1 MVATSDELVFDVCIQ
16 HRATVRSLLRQSFSE
31 GILVGFPVRRHKRF
45 VDLLNANA
53 QPMINSDAW
62 EASREPKI
70 PCFGSRLRRYEARY

>member
-1 MVATSDELVFDVCIQ
+1 MYVFSIE
-16 HRATVRSLLRQSFSE
+16 RQCAVYCARVFGGDFGRLSSKAAQA
-31 GILVGFPVRRHKRF
+31 L

>member
-1 MVATSDELVFDVCIQ
+1 MYVFSIE
-16 HRATVRSLLRQSFSE
+16 RQCAVYCARVFSE

>member
-1 MVATSDELVFDVCIQ
+1 MMAISDEPVSVVYIQ
-16 HRATVRSLLRQSFSE
+16 HRATMRSLLRQSFFGGDFGRLSSKAAQA
-31 GILVGFPVRRHKRF
+31 L